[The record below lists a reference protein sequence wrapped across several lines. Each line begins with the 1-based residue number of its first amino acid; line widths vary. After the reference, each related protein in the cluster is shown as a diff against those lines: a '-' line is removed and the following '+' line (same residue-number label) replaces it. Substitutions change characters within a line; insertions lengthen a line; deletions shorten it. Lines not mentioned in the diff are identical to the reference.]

1 MTHTWVEGAAG
12 SLFDVDNLPYGV
24 FSRAGEE
31 PRVGVRIGDLV
42 LDLSPV
48 AAAEMLDVHHVFQE
62 ASLNALMAEGPR
74 VGASVRRWVTG
85 LLTDETE
92 RSLVEPH
99 LVPVDEVTLHLP
111 VEVADYVDFYASLD
125 HASNV
130 GRIFRPDQEPLLPN
144 WRHLP
149 VGYHGRAGTV
159 VPSGTPVVRPC
170 GQRKAPATQG
180 QDAAVTPT
188 VMGASLKLD
197 IEAELGFVVGAGTAL
212 GDRVDVPGFAD
223 HVFGVVGLNDWSAR
237 DIQAWEYVP
246 LGPFLGKSFATTVSQ
261 WVTPLAALDAAWVA
275 LPGQDPRPL
284 DYLGPDAA
292 RGLDIDVEVLLN
304 GEVVS
309 RPPYRTMYW
318 SPEQMLAHL
327 TVNGASLRTG
337 DLFASGTISGPE
349 RDQRGSFLELSWG
362 GQEPFGTD
370 LWEGGRT
377 FLEDG
382 DEVVLRYTAPGT
394 GGGRIALG
402 EVVGRIEPAR
412 G

>member
-1 MTHTWVEGAAG
+1 MSTATWVEGAAG
-12 SLFDVDNLPYGV
+12 SLFDVDNLPWGV
-24 FSRAGEE
+24 FSRPGED
-31 PRVGVRIGDLV
+31 PRVGVRIGDRV
-42 LDLSPV
+42 LDLAPV

-62 ASLNALMAEGPR
+62 SSLNALMAEGR
-74 VGASVRRWVTG
+74 AVRTSVRRWLTG

-92 RSLVEPH
+92 RDLVEPH
-99 LVPVDEVTLHLP
+99 LVPLADVTMHLAI
-111 VEVADYVDFYASLD
+111 EVADYVDFYASLD

-149 VGYHGRAGTV
+149 VGYHGRSGTV
-159 VPSGTPVVRPC
+159 VASGTPVVRPC
-170 GQRKAPATQG
+170 GQRKAPTE
-180 QDAAVTPT
+180 DTPT
-188 VMGASLKLD
+188 YGPSRRLD
-197 IEAELGFVVGAGTAL
+197 IEAELGFVVGTPTAM
-212 GDRVDVPGFAD
+212 GDRVEVDAFAD

-246 LGPFLGKSFATTVSQ
+246 LGPFLGKSFATSISQ
-261 WVTPLAALDAAWVA
+261 WVTPVEALDAAWVD

-284 DYLGPDAA
+284 DYLSPDTA
-292 RGLDIDVEVLLN
+292 RGLDIDVEIELN

-309 RPPYRTMYW
+309 RPPYRSMYW
-318 SPEQMLAHL
+318 SPAQMLAHI

-337 DLFASGTISGPE
+337 DLYGSGTISGPD

-362 GQEPFGTD
+362 GTEPFA
-370 LWEGGRT
+370 GGHT

-394 GGGRIALG
+394 SGGRIALG
-402 EVVGRIEPAR
+402 EVTGRIEPAR
-412 G
+412 